1 MKLFIKRSVSPD
13 EVCFN
18 IFDELS
24 NQKYRACLI
33 GSKSVFK
40 IIIVDG
46 AKNAVLKIR
55 KIPLAASS
63 AFVFKAR
70 RKKHITLLTVTSSK
84 GISGYFYG
92 NNWHIQGNLAAGC
105 FSIIDVDNTAISNQ
119 IKHCDYIELEVCNS
133 ENELFCIATAV
144 CASLFNT
151 VDKLVIQTV

>member
-13 EVCFN
+13 ELCFN

-33 GSKSVFK
+33 GSKSVLK
-40 IIIVDG
+40 IIVCDG
-46 AKNAVLKIR
+46 SGNAVLKIR
-55 KIPLAASS
+55 KIPLAING
-63 AFVFKAR
+63 AFVFKT
-70 RKKHITLLTVTSSK
+70 RKKYITFLTVTSSK

-92 NNWHIQGNLAAGC
+92 NNWHVQGNLASGC
-105 FSIIDVDNTAISNQ
+105 FSIIDVDNTVISNQ
-119 IKHCDYIELEVCNS
+119 VKHGGYIELEVCNS